1 MIKDEH
7 FPWERQ
13 ADVLLQELW
22 DPDVDANNQFIDGGG
37 HVIPSTDP
45 QLTKKQV
52 MRNCLPWVGSSS
64 KFVGNDLSELGC
76 FNGI

>member
-22 DPDVDANNQFIDGGG
+22 DPDVNANNQFIDDSGS
-37 HVIPSTDP
+37 VIPGTDP
-45 QLTKKQV
+45 KLTEKQV
-52 MRNCLPWVGSSS
+52 MRNCLPWVGST
-64 KFVGNDLSELGC
+64 SELLTTTYLS
-76 FNGI
+76 